1 MIKKAIKRKI
11 KKLKSEQM
19 SFMEYKTMPGSFAHA
34 KLCLTIE
41 IWNFKI
47 AIWES
52 LI

>member
-11 KKLKSEQM
+11 KKLKSEQID
-19 SFMEYKTMPGSFAHA
+19 FMEHKTMPGSFTHA

-47 AIWES
+47 AVLES